1 MKKFVIQNLTTR
13 SFWNKVDGFSVGLVP
28 DIMTFDS
35 RELAESKAEWIAER
49 SQQQNEDN
57 QLWNYGFVLT
67 VLEVYV

>member
-28 DIMTFDS
+28 DIMTFNT
-35 RELAESKAEWIAER
+35 RESAESTAEWIAER
-49 SQQQNEDN
+49 SHQQNKDN

-67 VLEVYV
+67 ILEVYV